1 MSRFLIA
8 MFVGATI
15 AGSGINVGLGIP
27 LPGQL
32 QLHHTV

>member
-15 AGSGINVGLGIP
+15 ASGLNVGIGMA
-27 LPGQL
+27 LPGQ
-32 QLHHTV
+32 